1 MFYRRRYSTF
11 AVNAISMEVTRVLQ
25 SSAAT
30 LLSNLADMGMFSGYF
45 GVYWAMPQECEV
57 SIAKL
62 EGALRSFF
70 LF

>member
-1 MFYRRRYSTF
+1 
-11 AVNAISMEVTRVLQ
+11 MEVTRVLQ

-62 EGALRSFF
+62 EGALRSF
-70 LF
+70 LLL